1 MVEITIR
8 YEGDLRSTAIHGPS
22 GTAMRTDAPVDN
34 MGKGESFS
42 PTDLV
47 ATALG
52 TCILTI
58 LGIISNRDQIPIEGA
73 TIKVTKE
80 MTTAPPRRIARLG
93 VTVNIPQKLSDEQKQ
108 RLINAANTCRSRRVS
123 IPTSSCP
130 CNGTGGRRVACLLGK
145 KAVGLVVSGEVAEW
159 LKATVC

>member
-8 YEGDLRSTAIHGPS
+8 YEGDLRSTATHGPS

-34 MGKGESFS
+34 MGRGESFS

-58 LGIISNRDQIPIEGA
+58 LGIISKRDQIPIAGA
-73 TIKVTKE
+73 TVKVTKD
-80 MTTAPPRRIARLG
+80 MTTEPPRRIARLG
-93 VTVNIPQKLSDEQKQ
+93 VTINIPEKLSDEQKQ
-108 RLINAANTCRSRRVS
+108 RLINAANTCPVKKSLHPDIE
-123 IPTSSCP
+123 IPVQW
-130 CNGTGGRRVACLLGK
+130 NWG
-145 KAVGLVVSGEVAEW
+145 
-159 LKATVC
+159 

>member
-8 YEGDLRSTAIHGPS
+8 YEGDLRCVATHGPS
-22 GTAMRTDAPVDN
+22 GTVMQTDAPVDN

-58 LGIISNRDQIPIEGA
+58 LGIVSQRSGIPIAGA
-73 TIKVTKE
+73 TIKVTKD
-80 MTTAPPRRIARLG
+80 MTAQPPRRIARLG
-93 VTVNIPQKLSDEQKQ
+93 VTVNIPQKLTYEQKQ
-108 RLINAANTCRSRRVS
+108 RLINAADTCPV
-123 IPTSSCP
+123 
-130 CNGTGGRRVACLLGK
+130 K
-145 KAVGLVVSGEVAEW
+145 KSLHSEIEVPMQW
-159 LKATVC
+159 NWG

>member
-34 MGKGESFS
+34 MGRGESFS

-58 LGIISNRDQIPIEGA
+58 LGIVSKRDRIPIEGA
-73 TIKVTKE
+73 TIKVTKD
-80 MTTAPPRRIARLG
+80 MTTEPPRRIARLG

-108 RLINAANTCRSRRVS
+108 RLINAANTCPVKKSLHPDIDV
-123 IPTSSCP
+123 PTQW
-130 CNGTGGRRVACLLGK
+130 NWG
-145 KAVGLVVSGEVAEW
+145 
-159 LKATVC
+159 